1 MARSKAPG
9 RVATALIALV
19 LTAFIAAMTWAALDD
34 RLLAENL
41 PAGATVA
48 GVSVGGLSPAEATR
62 VIEQQVSGPLLQ
74 PVSVTFRGTPTTV
87 DPADFTAIDVEA
99 ILADADAPKH
109 AATLPERVWYR
120 VTAAAYGHDTTSV
133 ISLDAAKVQAWVEE
147 ERLRVSIP
155 AVDATVSVKGSMLNI
170 RSAKPGISF
179 DATAAVAAL
188 SDALLAGT
196 KTVALT
202 ETPTTPT
209 ITDKKL
215 GKTIF
220 VSTSH
225 RTLTLYNGT
234 KVEKKYSVAV
244 GMPAY
249 PTPTGIYKIELKR
262 YRPSWSNPGSAW
274 ATGMPDYI
282 PPGPANPLGT
292 RALNVSAP
300 GIRIHGTSNNASIG
314 TAASHGCMRMHMWD
328 IEDLYPRVKVGT
340 RVIIVR

>member
-1 MARSKAPG
+1 MDRTHVPG

-34 RLLAENL
+34 RLLADNL

-48 GVSVGGLSPAEATR
+48 GVSIGGLSPAEATR
-62 VIEQQVSGPLLQ
+62 VIDQQVSGPLLQ
-74 PVSVTFRGTPTTV
+74 PVSVTFRGAPATV
-87 DPADFTAIDVEA
+87 DPTQFTSIDVEE

-109 AATLPERVWYR
+109 AATLPERVWWR
-120 VTAAAYGHDTTSV
+120 VTSTPYGHDTTSV
-133 ISLDAAKVQAWVEE
+133 ISVDVAKVQTWVASEKV
-147 ERLRVSIP
+147 RLSIP
-155 AVDATVSVKGSMLNI
+155 AVDATVSVKGSKLNI
-170 RSAKPGISF
+170 RRAKAGVSF
-179 DATAAVAAL
+179 DATAAAAAV
-188 SDALLAGT
+188 SDALLTGA
-196 KTVALT
+196 KTVALV
-202 ETPTTPT
+202 ETSTTPR

-225 RTLTLYNGT
+225 RTLTLYNGA
-234 KVEKKYSVAV
+234 KVEKKYRVAV

-249 PTPTGIYKIELKR
+249 PTPTGTYEVELKR

-274 ATGMPDYI
+274 AASMPDYI

-292 RALNVSAP
+292 RALNISAP
-300 GIRIHGTSNNASIG
+300 GIRIHGTSNNGSIG

>member
-1 MARSKAPG
+1 MDRAKVPG

-19 LTAFIAAMTWAALDD
+19 LIAFIAAMTWAALDD

-48 GVSVGGLSPAEATR
+48 GVSVGGLSPSEAAR

-74 PVSVTFRGTPTTV
+74 PISITFRGTPATI

-109 AATLPERVWYR
+109 DATLPERVWYR
-120 VTAAAYGHDTTSV
+120 VTSRPYGHDTTSV
-133 ISLDAAKVQAWVEE
+133 ISVDAAKVQAWVAEE
-147 ERLRVSIP
+147 KVHVSVP
-155 AVDATVSVKGSMLNI
+155 AVDATVSVRGSKLNI
-170 RSAKPGISF
+170 KPSKPGISF

-188 SDALLAGT
+188 SDALLNGT
-196 KTVALT
+196 KTVALV
-202 ETPTTPT
+202 ETSTTPRV
-209 ITDKKL
+209 TDKKL

-234 KVEKKYSVAV
+234 KVEKRYRVAV

-249 PTPTGIYKIELKR
+249 PTPTGIYEVELKR
-262 YRPSWSNPGSAW
+262 YRPSWSNPGSSW
-274 ATGMPDYI
+274 AASMPDYI

-292 RALNVSAP
+292 RALNISAP
-300 GIRIHGTSNNASIG
+300 GIRIHGTSNNGSIG